1 MEIAKRMEADAEAS
15 QEPWK
20 VLVHR
25 KLQPDWFPYD
35 PKTMRK
41 ADVDGGGSEL
51 AGAGGEEGGEKGG
64 GEKKVWRLV
73 SWNVNGLR
81 ALLKGGEGEGE
92 GEGSGGKS
100 TEKGKGKKKGGRG
113 AAKGK
118 AGGGEEGESQDP
130 AGESQDQEVT
140 MAADVAADVSAD
152 VAAEATVLCRLAERE
167 RADVVCLQ
175 ETKLQ
180 EKDVGE
186 IQKALSPSFPHS
198 FWSCSTAKL
207 GYSGTAVLSK
217 VSGTLFALLLSKGVG
232 EVQKALSPSF
242 PHSFWSCS
250 TAKLGYSGTA
260 VLSKLGYSGTA
271 VLSKASQ
278 WDLCVA
284 VWKGRQTG
292 VREIAK
298 ALYLPPFRTPFGAAA
313 VESMA
318 VLSKA
323 SGILARQARARH
335 GGAHVRYGMDK
346 PEHDKEGRVVTVG
359 YKTVTVDFTVF
370 PFQVPPLSVRYG
382 MDRPEH
388 DKEGRV
394 VSPLSVRYGI
404 GKPEHDKEGRV
415 VTVESCHGRIN
426 RFVHVP
432 ISPTFQVPPLSVRYG
447 INKPEHDKEG
457 RVVTVEFA
465 PFFLVCCY
473 TPNSSEKLVRL
484 DCRTKEWDDAHVA
497 FESTQKSHVA
507 DYRTKEWDVTFG
519 SYVKELE
526 HQKPVIELEK
536 QKPVV
541 VTGDLNC
548 AFGEIDIFHPE
559 GNRRSSGFTDEERAS
574 FAANLLGVP
583 WEGEEGGEEGKGG
596 EGGEGGEKGWRLDYF
611 LVSQSLASRVHDSYT
626 MPDVPGS
633 DHCPLGLILKM

>member
-1 MEIAKRMEADAEAS
+1 
-15 QEPWK
+15 
-20 VLVHR
+20 
-25 KLQPDWFPYD
+25 
-35 PKTMRK
+35 
-41 ADVDGGGSEL
+41 
-51 AGAGGEEGGEKGG
+51 
-64 GEKKVWRLV
+64 
-73 SWNVNGLR
+73 
-81 ALLKGGEGEGE
+81 
-92 GEGSGGKS
+92 
-100 TEKGKGKKKGGRG
+100 
-113 AAKGK
+113 
-118 AGGGEEGESQDP
+118 
-130 AGESQDQEVT
+130 

-526 HQKPVIELEK
+526 HQKPELEK

-596 EGGEGGEKGWRLDYF
+596 EGGEGGEKGENGSGGKKGEEEVKGEGGDEGGRGKERGLVDTFRSQHPNAVAYTYWGYRSKARPANRGWRLDYF
-611 LVSQSLASRVHDSYT
+611 LVSQSLASREHDSYT